1 MENITMRIMKGTKD
15 IIMRREMQSQAIQE
29 VDMEDMDVVDTE
41 EVMGMEVMV
50 ATMERDLLNLVI
62 DMEDIALMVDMVG
75 VIVAIEEDM
84 VEDIMEKEM
93 LKQDMV
99 DMVMVEGMDLAMVVA
114 MEVIQ

>member
-1 MENITMRIMKGTKD
+1 M
-15 IIMRREMQSQAIQE
+15 
-29 VDMEDMDVVDTE
+29 VDTE

-75 VIVAIEEDM
+75 VIVDIEEDM

-93 LKQDMV
+93 LNQDMV
-99 DMVMVEGMDLAMVVA
+99 DMVMVEVMDLAMVVA

>member
-1 MENITMRIMKGTKD
+1 M
-15 IIMRREMQSQAIQE
+15 
-29 VDMEDMDVVDTE
+29 VDTQ

-50 ATMERDLLNLVI
+50 ATMERDLLNLAI
-62 DMEDIALMVDMVG
+62 DMEDIPLMVDMVG
-75 VIVAIEEDM
+75 VIVDIEEDM

-99 DMVMVEGMDLAMVVA
+99 DMVMVEVMDLAMVVA